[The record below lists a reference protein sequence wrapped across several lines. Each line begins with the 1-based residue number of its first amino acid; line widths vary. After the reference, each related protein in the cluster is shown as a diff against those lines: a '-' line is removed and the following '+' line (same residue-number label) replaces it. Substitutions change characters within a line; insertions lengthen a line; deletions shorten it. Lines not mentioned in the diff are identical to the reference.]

1 MSKIIDHVGDKYL
14 CPVTQKTE
22 TVLIQHTTTRQ
33 EVLPAKKGTSYP
45 VTKNLKY
52 CSGLDICGVM
62 QNHADNLSFTWELC
76 PLKSK
81 L

>member
-1 MSKIIDHVGDKYL
+1 MSQIIDHVGDKYL

-22 TVLIQHTTTRQ
+22 TVIIQLSTMRP
-33 EVLPAKKGTSYP
+33 EALEIKEGSAFP

-62 QNHADNLSFTWELC
+62 QNQDDHLTFTWDQC
-76 PLKSK
+76 PLKK
-81 L
+81 V